1 MAILDRIF
9 KKKSKATAINAMQM
23 INEPAGTFT
32 AYSGD
37 AYGNDIY
44 RGAVDAIARN
54 IGKLKGSHVIRYADH
69 DKIDGDCKLN
79 RLLQVRPNPYMSA
92 YDLLYKMATHYYLY
106 NNAFALLER
115 GSRGELTGIYPVT
128 CTSVQ
133 MLSDTGNNLY
143 CLFYF
148 KSGKQALLPYRDI
161 IHLRRNFNSDELLGD
176 DNTALYPALELAH
189 TQNEGIISGIKAGA
203 NIRGILKY
211 TQIVSPEKMKEEKE
225 AFIRDYL
232 QINNDGGIVVTDMK
246 TEYVPIKSEPV
257 ILTAEQTQEV
267 KKKIYSYLGISEN
280 IVNSNYTEDEFAAF
294 YESTIEPFAVAL
306 SMEFTAKVFTDRE
319 QAFGNSILFESGRL
333 QFTSNATKVNLIKE
347 IMPMG
352 LLSINQ
358 ALEILNLP
366 SIEGGEKRLQTLNV
380 VDADRAI
387 EYQLSQTRKKAG
399 EKNVSDEE

>member
-9 KKKSKATAINAMQM
+9 KKKSKAAAINAMQM

-79 RLLQVRPNPYMSA
+79 RLLQVRPNTYMSA

-106 NNAFALLER
+106 NNAFAFLER

-176 DNTALYPALELAH
+176 DYPALELAH

-319 QAFGNSILFESGRL
+319 QAFGNSIMFESGRL

>member
-9 KKKSKATAINAMQM
+9 KKKSKAAAINAMQM

-79 RLLQVRPNPYMSA
+79 RLLQVRPNTYMSA

-106 NNAFALLER
+106 NNAFAFLER

-319 QAFGNSILFESGRL
+319 QAFGNSIMFESGRL

>member
-9 KKKSKATAINAMQM
+9 KKKSKAAAINAMQM

-79 RLLQVRPNPYMSA
+79 RLLQVRPNSYMSA

-106 NNAFALLER
+106 NNAFAFLER

-133 MLSDTGNNLY
+133 MLSDTGNDLY

-319 QAFGNSILFESGRL
+319 QAFGNSIMFESGRL

-387 EYQLSQTRKKAG
+387 EYQLSQARKKAG